1 MRSGVAYQRE
11 NSAPITSVIG
21 YGFSRDQMMP
31 TPTCHN
37 AKEGAYP
44 AEYTRNTPT
53 LATYVGGKIHPG
65 FQEWMMGWP
74 QGWTGLLP
82 VEMDKFRSWQQS
94 HLNILSVALK
104 GLDEV
109 MP

>member
-1 MRSGVAYQRE
+1 
-11 NSAPITSVIG
+11 
-21 YGFSRDQMMP
+21 MMP
-31 TPTCHN
+31 TPMCHN

-44 AEYTRNTPT
+44 TEYTRKTPT
-53 LATYVGGKIHPG
+53 LATHVGGKIHPE

-74 QGWTGLLP
+74 QGWTGLSQ
-82 VEMDKFRSWQQS
+82 VEMGRFQSWRRS

-109 MP
+109 IISSSFEAGYNLLRCIQGSQN

>member
-1 MRSGVAYQRE
+1 
-11 NSAPITSVIG
+11 
-21 YGFSRDQMMP
+21 MP
-31 TPTCHN
+31 TPTCQN

-44 AEYTRNTPT
+44 AEYTRRTPT
-53 LATYVGGKIHPG
+53 LATYVGGKIHPE

-74 QGWTGLLP
+74 QGWTGLSQ
-82 VEMDKFRSWQQS
+82 VEMGKFQSWRQS

-109 MP
+109 CHEQRENTI